1 MLINLKKCG
10 KLSLIIVNSEII
22 MSSHDQNHPI
32 NNDTSDEN
40 TTHFGFQTV
49 EKNEKESKVA
59 SVFHSVAQQY
69 DVMNDLMS
77 FGIHRL
83 WKRFTIDASG
93 VRPGNKVL
101 DLAGGTG
108 DLTAK
113 FSKLVGRE
121 GKVILADIN
130 SSMLNVGR
138 DKLRDL
144 GLVQNIEYVQANAQ
158 YLPFEDN
165 TFDIITI
172 AFGLRNVT
180 DKDMALRSMYRVLKP
195 GGRLLVLEFSK
206 PEHEL
211 VNKAYDFYS
220 FNILPKIGELVA
232 KDGDSYQYLAE
243 SIRMHPDQD
252 TLKTM
257 MDAAGFEQTGFKNLT
272 GGVVALHKG
281 YKF

>member
-1 MLINLKKCG
+1 MLIILKKCG
-10 KLSLIIVNSEII
+10 KLTVILVYSETM
-22 MSSHDQNHPI
+22 MSAPDQNHPTH
-32 NNDTSDEN
+32 NDNSEEA

-113 FSKLVGRE
+113 FSQLVGRE

-138 DKLRDL
+138 DKLRDR

-165 TFDIITI
+165 TFDVITI

-180 DKDMALRSMYRVLKP
+180 DKDMALLSMYRVLKP

-220 FNILPKIGELVA
+220 FNILPKMGELVA

-243 SIRMHPDQD
+243 SIRMHPDQE

-257 MDAAGFEQTGFKNLT
+257 MDNAGFEQTSFKNLT